1 MAGVGL
7 KLGAPDSP
15 GKVVKSTDL
24 QPDHLKTS
32 PGSTTNPCDLE
43 RDTSFLSLSNLFLSC
58 EIGTNSY
65 LIGIL
70 RIW

>member
-7 KLGAPDSP
+7 KLRAPDSP
-15 GKVVKSTDL
+15 DKVVKSTDL

-32 PGSTTNPCDLE
+32 PGPTTNPCDLE
-43 RDTSFLSLSNLFLSC
+43 CDTASLSLSNLFLSC
-58 EIGTNSY
+58 ETGMNSY

-70 RIW
+70 